1 MRADDERCAA
11 YVVGTMITTV
21 LATVALAA
29 TLQDRSLIVHDF
41 KSDQPLA
48 YDLTFTARLP
58 DGDSVSKARF
68 EIKPLRTYQNG
79 NTDIELR
86 MDKVRFVE
94 GEVEHAFKS
103 AVFRFTLTKTGI
115 PVDSVFDSIESMASA
130 SLIALFLPAKQMAEG
145 EGYDYKYD
153 GDSLDL
159 RFKGRLEGF
168 VDHDGRQLAKIVTT
182 GTIEPKG
189 EAVAEIDLTTLYDAA
204 GRRVVEAHAV
214 LKLPWGDIEID
225 LVAIG

>member
-1 MRADDERCAA
+1 
-11 YVVGTMITTV
+11 MITTLLV
-21 LATVALAA
+21 TVALAA
-29 TLQDRSLIVHDF
+29 TLQDRYSIVHDF
-41 KSDQPLA
+41 KSLLPLA
-48 YDLTFTARLP
+48 YDLTFTAKLP

-68 EIKPLRTYQNG
+68 EIKPLRSYQNG

-103 AVFRFTLTKTGI
+103 AVFGFTLTKNGV

-145 EGYDYKYD
+145 DGFDYRYD
-153 GDSLDL
+153 GDSLGL

-168 VDHDGRQLAKIVTT
+168 VQQNGRRLAKIVST
-182 GTIEPKG
+182 GTVEPKG
-189 EAVAEIDLTTLYDAA
+189 ESVAEIDLTTLYDPAEK
-204 GRRVVEAHAV
+204 RVVEAHAIV
-214 LKLPWGDIEID
+214 KLPWGDIEID
-225 LVAIG
+225 LVATA